1 MKLSRSDVTRLQTI
15 LQTASLAK
23 IEAIC
28 FKEEDLFKFA
38 SGLNKAS
45 TCAMITTNLPTLP
58 QKLGLNRV
66 NILKSR
72 LDLLINHPDLC
83 IDAKEHERGEI
94 SQLEIVAG
102 KAKMTY
108 RASATSMI
116 KAPREIE
123 DPLVGLCTI
132 KKDQWDLIAGAIS
145 SMKAE
150 NVCMILKQDGQVI
163 FEAADESTTDRF
175 SVVLD
180 DLLEAPDGIEE
191 SMVHYLP
198 SDIFTTIA
206 RHAMIDDV
214 LAFSV
219 GIGGTVKMI
228 VNDCE
233 MSIFAQVNTED

>member
-1 MKLSRSDVTRLQTI
+1 MKLSKQDVSRLHTI
-15 LQTASLAK
+15 LQTAALGG

-38 SGLNKAS
+38 SGLNKGS
-45 TCAMITTNLPTLP
+45 TCALITTEIPALS

-72 LDLLINHPDLC
+72 LDLLINHPDLS

-94 SQLEIVAG
+94 SQLEITAG
-102 KAKMTY
+102 KAKMSY
-108 RASATSMI
+108 RASASSMI

-123 DPLVGLCTI
+123 DPMIGLCTI
-132 KKDQWDLIAGAIS
+132 KKEQWDLIVGAIR
-145 SMKAE
+145 SMSAKQ
-150 NVCMILKQDGQVI
+150 VCLILKQDGQVI

-180 DLLEAPDGIEE
+180 DPLEAPDGLEE

-198 SDIFTTIA
+198 SDMLVTIA
-206 RHAMIDDV
+206 RAAMTEDK
-214 LAFSV
+214 LCFSV
-219 GIGGTVKMI
+219 GVGGTVKMI
-228 VNDCE
+228 VNNCE
-233 MSIFAQVNTED
+233 MSIFAQVNSED

>member
-1 MKLSRSDVTRLQTI
+1 MKLSKQDVQRLHTI
-15 LQTASLAK
+15 LQTAALGG

-38 SGLNKAS
+38 SGLNKDS
-45 TCAMITTNLPTLP
+45 SCCMITTNHPQLT

-72 LDLLINHPDLC
+72 LDLLINHPDLV

-94 SQLEIVAG
+94 SQLEITAG

-123 DPLVGLCTI
+123 DPSVGICTI
-132 KKDQWDLIAGAIS
+132 KKDQWDLIVGAAR

-150 NVCMILKQDGQVI
+150 HICFILKPDLSVTV
-163 FEAADESTTDRF
+163 ETADASTTDRF
-175 SVVLD
+175 SITLD
-180 DLLEAPDGIEE
+180 EPLDAPDGLEE

-198 SDIFTTIA
+198 ADMLVTIA
-206 RHAMIDDV
+206 RAAMAEDR
-214 LAFSV
+214 LSFSIGV
-219 GIGGTVKMI
+219 GGTVKMF

-233 MSIFAQVNTED
+233 MSIFAQVNSED